1 MNKGL
6 KLLMARLRSH
16 PEEFVKP
23 VDATHTKGGIADW
36 RWAINLVV
44 NHPEK
49 CPYLDPDDREQFVRG
64 YWDVQE
70 KYFNEKI
77 ISQLLH
83 LDAD

>member
-16 PEEFVKP
+16 PEEFVK
-23 VDATHTKGGIADW
+23 
-36 RWAINLVV
+36 LVV

>member
-16 PEEFVKP
+16 HEEFIKP
-23 VDATHTKGGIADW
+23 IHTTPHDGEVDW

-49 CPYLDPDDREQFVRG
+49 CPYLDPEDREQFVRG

-70 KYFNEKI
+70 KHFNEKI